1 MADLTPDR
9 LQELRRIAEA
19 ATPDKVA
26 LIRGPYRYG
35 PYEYL
40 YINAQHIAACVHACE
55 GIPTEALESGVVREL
70 IEAATRYLAATTR
83 ESDDDPNC
91 WAEEEFA
98 EDRLREVL
106 ASVRGEA

>member
-1 MADLTPDR
+1 MSGMTSER
-9 LQELRRIAEA
+9 LDELRRI
-19 ATPDKVA
+19 T
-26 LIRGPYRYG
+26 
-35 PYEYL
+35 
-40 YINAQHIAACVHACE
+40 ACVDACD

-98 EDRLREVL
+98 ESWLREVL
-106 ASVRGEA
+106 EKVWGMRRDG